1 MGVKVYF
8 EGGNCSWADHVATF
22 ADEECYNICSEA
34 LEKYA
39 IDNGFIT
46 TESVEEG
53 SSELDRDVA
62 AIRNDLATPDVLDV
76 MMIYRLDVK
85 QGLQE
90 ALELLDTSAE
100 LTTIGGISAS
110 RRK

>member
-1 MGVKVYF
+1 
-8 EGGNCSWADHVATF
+8 
-22 ADEECYNICSEA
+22 
-34 LEKYA
+34 
-39 IDNGFIT
+39 
-46 TESVEEG
+46 
-53 SSELDRDVA
+53 
-62 AIRNDLATPDVLDV
+62 